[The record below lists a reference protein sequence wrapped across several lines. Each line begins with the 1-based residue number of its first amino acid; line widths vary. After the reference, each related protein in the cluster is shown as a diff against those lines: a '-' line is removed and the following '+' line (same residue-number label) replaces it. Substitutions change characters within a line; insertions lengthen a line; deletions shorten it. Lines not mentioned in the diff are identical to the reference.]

1 MAGLPRSPAT
11 VASYTLPD
19 PMATLTQDRKRA
31 LRTELEGILGRGGVL
46 SDPDELLTY
55 ESDGLTLFRALA
67 DYVVFPTSAESVAA
81 VVKLANREGL
91 PFVARGAGTGLSG
104 GCLPTEGGIVISLM
118 RMNRVLEID
127 YDNQIAVVEPG
138 LVNLHLSWKVGPQG
152 YYYAPD
158 PSSQQACT
166 IGGNIANNS
175 GGPHTLKYGV
185 TTNHVL
191 GLEVVMPDGEIVW
204 LGGKTRDSQGYD
216 LVGVFVGSEGT
227 FGIATKIVV
236 RILKKPQAV
245 KTVLAVFDQVDQ
257 ASTAVSE
264 IIARGLVPAAVEM
277 IDQLT
282 IGAVEDAFGCGY
294 PRDAAAALLVELDGL
309 TVGIETQAERIV
321 AACRESGARDV
332 RTAKDEAERQLLW
345 KGRKSAFGAYGRVS
359 PAYMVMDGVIPR
371 TRLPYVLRRVN
382 EIVDAHGLR
391 VGNVFHAGDGNL
403 HPNILYDPRR
413 PGEEARVVAA
423 GAEIMK
429 VCAEVGGSI
438 SGEHGIGLEKADFMP
453 FIFSTADLDLMQR
466 LKHAFNP
473 TGLCNPGKVFP
484 TRKTC
489 GEAGAVAYRPHA
501 IEEQGL
507 AQRF

>member
-1 MAGLPRSPAT
+1 MASISP
-11 VASYTLPD
+11 
-19 PMATLTQDRKRA
+19 QRKSA
-31 LRTELEGILGRGGVL
+31 LRRELETIVGVGGVL
-46 SDPDELLTY
+46 ADPEELLVY

-67 DYVVFPTSAESVAA
+67 DFIVFPRSAEDVAA
-81 VVKLANREGL
+81 VVRLANRERV

-104 GCLPTEGGIVISLM
+104 GCLPAEGGLVLSLM
-118 RMNRVLEID
+118 RMNRVLEVD
-127 YDNQIAVVEPG
+127 YENQIAVVEPG
-138 LVNLHLSWKVGPQG
+138 LVNLHLSWAVGPRG

-185 TTNHVL
+185 TVNHVL

-204 LGGKTRDSQGYD
+204 LGGRTRDALGFD
-216 LVGVFVGSEGT
+216 LTGVFVGSEGT

-236 RILKKPQAV
+236 RIMRKPQAV
-245 KTVLAVFDQVDQ
+245 KTVLAVFDRVDD
-257 ASTAVSE
+257 ASAAVSS

-282 IGAVEDAFGCGY
+282 IQAVEDAFGCGY
-294 PRDAAAALLVELDGL
+294 PRDAAAALLIELDGL
-309 TVGIETQAERIV
+309 AVGMNTQAERIV
-321 AACRESGARDV
+321 AACRDVGAREV
-332 RTAKDEAERQLLW
+332 RTAADEAERQLLW
-345 KGRKSAFGAYGRVS
+345 KGRKSAFGAYGRLS

-371 TRLPYVLRRVN
+371 TRLPYVLGRVN
-382 EIVDAHGLR
+382 EIVAAHGLR

-403 HPNILYDPRR
+403 HPNILYDPRK
-413 PGEEARVVAA
+413 PGEEARVVEA
-423 GAEIMK
+423 GAQIMK

-453 FIFSTADLDLMQR
+453 FIFTPADLAFMQ
-466 LKHAFNP
+466 KVKTAFNP

-484 TRKTC
+484 TKKSCMET
-489 GEAGAVAYRPHA
+489 GPVAYRPHA
-501 IEEQGL
+501 IETQGL

>member
-1 MAGLPRSPAT
+1 MS
-11 VASYTLPD
+11 S
-19 PMATLTQDRKRA
+19 LTDSRKRE
-31 LRTELEGILGRGGVL
+31 LRRELESIVGAGAVL
-46 SDPDELLTY
+46 SDPDELMVY

-67 DYVVFPTSAESVAA
+67 DFVVFPTSTEHVSAI
-81 VVKLANREGL
+81 VKLANRENL

-104 GCLPTEGGIVISLM
+104 GCLPTEGGVVISMM
-118 RMNRVLEID
+118 RMNRVLEVD
-127 YDNQIAVVEPG
+127 YENQIAVVEPG
-138 LVNLHLSWKVGPQG
+138 LVNLHLSWKVGPRG

-191 GLEVVMPDGEIVW
+191 GLQVVMPDGEIVW
-204 LGGKTRDSQGYD
+204 LGGKTRESCGYD
-216 LVGVFVGSEGT
+216 LAGVFVGSEGT
-227 FGIATKIVV
+227 FGIATRIVV

-245 KTVLAVFDQVDQ
+245 KTVLAVFDQIDQ
-257 ASTAVSE
+257 ASAAVSA
-264 IIARGLVPAAVEM
+264 IIGRGLVPAAMEM
-277 IDQLT
+277 IDHLT
-282 IGAVEDAFGCGY
+282 IQAVEDAFSCGY
-294 PRDAAAALLVELDGL
+294 PRDADAALLIELDGL
-309 TVGIETQAERIV
+309 AVGMDMQAEHIV
-321 AACRESGARDV
+321 EACRESGAREV
-332 RTAKDEAERQLLW
+332 RTARTEAERQLLW

-371 TRLPYVLRRVN
+371 TKLPHVLRRVN
-382 EIVDAHGLR
+382 EIVAASGLR

-403 HPNILYDPRR
+403 HPNILYDPRK

-429 VCAEVGGSI
+429 VCADVGGSI

-453 FIFSTADLDLMQR
+453 FIFSAADLGLMQR
-466 LKHAFNP
+466 LKSAFNP
-473 TGLCNPGKVFP
+473 RGLCNPGKVFP
-484 TRKTC
+484 TKKSC
-489 GEAGAVAYRPHA
+489 VEVGPVAYRPHV
-501 IEEQGL
+501 IEEKGL

>member
-1 MAGLPRSPAT
+1 MPA
-11 VASYTLPD
+11 
-19 PMATLTQDRKRA
+19 PMTPLTFERKVS
-31 LRTELEGILGRGGVL
+31 LRRELETIVGTGSVL
-46 SDPDELLTY
+46 SDPEELLTY

-67 DYVVFPTSAESVAA
+67 DFVVIPATVEQVSA
-81 VVKLANREGL
+81 VVKLADRESL

-104 GCLPTEGGIVISLM
+104 GCLPSEGGVVISMM
-118 RMNRVLEID
+118 RMNRVLEVD

-138 LVNLHLSWKVGPQG
+138 LVNLHLSWAVGPHG

-191 GLEVVMPDGEIVW
+191 GLEVVLPDGEIAW
-204 LGGKTRDSQGYD
+204 LGGRTRDPLGYD
-216 LVGVFVGSEGT
+216 LAGVFVGSEGT

-245 KTVLAVFDQVDQ
+245 KTVLAVFDAVSK
-257 ASTAVSE
+257 ASAAVSE
-264 IIARGLVPAAVEM
+264 IIGRGLVPAAVEM

-282 IGAVEDAFGCGY
+282 IQAVEDAFGCGY

-309 TVGIETQAERIV
+309 RAGMETQAERIV
-321 AACRESGARDV
+321 QACRDAGAREV
-332 RTAKDEAERQLLW
+332 RTARDEAERALLW
-345 KGRKSAFGAYGRVS
+345 KGRKSAFGAYGRIS

-371 TRLPYVLRRVN
+371 TKLPYVLDRVN
-382 EIVDAHGLR
+382 EIVAAHGLR

-403 HPNILYDPRR
+403 HPNILYDPRK

-423 GAEIMK
+423 GAQIMK
-429 VCAEVGGSI
+429 LCAEVGGSI
-438 SGEHGIGLEKADFMP
+438 SGEHGIGLEKSDFMP
-453 FIFSTADLDLMQR
+453 FIFSAADLALMQR
-466 LKHAFNP
+466 LKNAFNP

-484 TRKTC
+484 TKKSC
-489 GEAGAVAYRPHA
+489 VEVGPVAYRPHP
-501 IEEQGL
+501 IEEKGL

>member
-1 MAGLPRSPAT
+1 MTDA
-11 VASYTLPD
+11 
-19 PMATLTQDRKRA
+19 RKRS
-31 LRTELEGILGRGGVL
+31 LRRELEAIVGRDGVL
-46 SDPDELLTY
+46 SDPEELLVY

-67 DYVVFPTSAESVAA
+67 DFVVFPRSAEDVAA
-81 VVKLANREGL
+81 IVRLANREAL

-104 GCLPTEGGIVISLM
+104 GCLPSEGGVVISLM
-118 RMNRVLEID
+118 RMNRVLEVD

-138 LVNLHLSWKVGPQG
+138 LVNLHLSWAVGPKG
-152 YYYAPD
+152 FYYAPD

-191 GLEVVMPDGEIVW
+191 GLEVVLPDGEIAW
-204 LGGKTRDSQGYD
+204 LGGRTRDALGYD
-216 LVGVFVGSEGT
+216 LAGVFVGSEGT
-227 FGIATKIVV
+227 FGVATKVVV
-236 RILKKPQAV
+236 RILRKPQAV
-245 KTVLAVFDQVDQ
+245 KTVLAVFDEVTQ
-257 ASTAVSE
+257 ASEAVSAV
-264 IIARGLVPAAVEM
+264 IARGLVPAAMEM

-282 IGAVEDAFGCGY
+282 IQAVEDAFGCGY

-309 TVGIETQAERIV
+309 RVGMEAQAERIV
-321 AACRESGARDV
+321 QACRDAGAREV
-332 RTAKDEAERQLLW
+332 RTARDEAERALLW

-371 TRLPYVLRRVN
+371 TKLPYVLRRVN
-382 EIVDAHGLR
+382 EIVAAHGLR

-403 HPNILYDPRR
+403 HPNILYDPRV
-413 PGEEARVVAA
+413 PGAEARVVEA

-453 FIFSTADLDLMQR
+453 FIFSAADLAVMQR
-466 LKHAFNP
+466 LKNAFNP

-484 TRKTC
+484 TKKSC
-489 GEAGAVAYRPHA
+489 VEVGPVAYTPHA
-501 IEEQGL
+501 IEAKGL

>member
-1 MAGLPRSPAT
+1 MN
-11 VASYTLPD
+11 
-19 PMATLTQDRKRA
+19 TLTVPHKHA
-31 LRTELEGILGRGGVL
+31 LRQELDAIVGRGGVL
-46 SDPDELLTY
+46 SDPDELLVY

-67 DYVVFPTSAESVAA
+67 DFVVFPTTAEHVSAI
-81 VVKLANREGL
+81 VKLANRESL

-104 GCLPTEGGIVISLM
+104 GCLPSEGGIVISLM
-118 RMNRVLEID
+118 RMNRVLEVD

-138 LVNLHLSWKVGPQG
+138 LVNLHLSWAVGPRG

-185 TTNHVL
+185 TANHVL

-204 LGGKTRDSQGYD
+204 LGGRTRDTHGYD
-216 LVGVFVGSEGT
+216 LAGVFVGSEGT
-227 FGIATKIVV
+227 FGIATKVVV
-236 RILKKPQAV
+236 RILRKPQAV
-245 KTVLAVFDQVDQ
+245 KTVLAVFDAVPQ

-264 IIARGLVPAAVEM
+264 IIGRGLVPAAVEM

-282 IGAVEDAFGCGY
+282 IQAVEDAFGCGY

-309 TVGIETQAERIV
+309 RAGMETQAERIV
-321 AACRESGARDV
+321 QACRDAGAREV
-332 RTAKDEAERQLLW
+332 RMARDEAERALLW

-371 TRLPYVLRRVN
+371 TKLPYVLDRVN
-382 EIVDAHGLR
+382 EIVAAHGLR

-403 HPNILYDPRR
+403 HPNILYDPRK

-423 GAEIMK
+423 GAEIMRL
-429 VCAEVGGSI
+429 CADVGGSI

-453 FIFSTADLDLMQR
+453 FIFSAADLALMQR
-466 LKHAFNP
+466 LKNAFNP

-484 TRKTC
+484 TKKSC
-489 GEAGAVAYRPHA
+489 VEVGPVAYRPHP
-501 IEEQGL
+501 IEEKGL

>member
-1 MAGLPRSPAT
+1 MAPLA
-11 VASYTLPD
+11 AAQKL
-19 PMATLTQDRKRA
+19 Q
-31 LRTELEGILGRGGVL
+31 LRRELEAMLGRGAVL
-46 SDPDELLTY
+46 SDPEELLVY

-67 DYVVFPTSAESVAA
+67 DFVVFPTSAEHVSAI
-81 VVKLANREGL
+81 VKLANREGL

-104 GCLPTEGGIVISLM
+104 GCLPAEGGIVISLM

-127 YDNQIAVVEPG
+127 YENQIAVVEPG
-138 LVNLHLSWKVGPQG
+138 LVNLHLSWAVGPRG

-191 GLEVVMPDGEIVW
+191 GLEVVLPDGELMWI
-204 LGGKTRDSQGYD
+204 GGKTRDAQGYD
-216 LVGVFVGSEGT
+216 LVGLFVGSEGT

-257 ASTAVSE
+257 ASEAVSA
-264 IIARGLVPAAVEM
+264 IIARGLVPAAMEM

-282 IGAVEDAFGCGY
+282 IEAVEDAFGCGY
-294 PRDAAAALLVELDGL
+294 PRDAAAALLIELDGL
-309 TVGIETQAERIV
+309 AAGMEAQAERV
-321 AACRESGARDV
+321 VQACRDCGARDV
-332 RTAKDEAERQLLW
+332 RAARDEAERALLW
-345 KGRKSAFGAYGRVS
+345 KGRKSAFGAYGRIS

-371 TRLPYVLRRVN
+371 TKLPYVLGRVN
-382 EIVDAHGLR
+382 AIVAAHGLR

-403 HPNILYDPRR
+403 HPNILYDPRN
-413 PGEEARVVAA
+413 PGEVARVVAA
-423 GAEIMK
+423 GAVILK
-429 VCAEVGGSI
+429 VCAAAGGSI
-438 SGEHGIGLEKADFMP
+438 SGEPRLGPGRVDYMP
-453 FIFSTADLDLMQR
+453 FIFSEADLACMHRVKD
-466 LKHAFNP
+466 AFNP
-473 TGLCNPGKVFP
+473 TGLCNPGKIFP
-484 TRKTC
+484 SNKAC
-489 GEAGAVAYRPHA
+489 VEVGPAYRPHP
-501 IEEQGL
+501 IEEKGL